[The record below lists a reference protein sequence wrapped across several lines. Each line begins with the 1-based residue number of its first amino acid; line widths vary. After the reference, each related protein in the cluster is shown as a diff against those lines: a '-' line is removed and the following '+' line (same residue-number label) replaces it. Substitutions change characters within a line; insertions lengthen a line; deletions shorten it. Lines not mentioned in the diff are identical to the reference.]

1 MRCPTLGALLV
12 VLAGCGKP
20 AWSGNCEP
28 DGARSGVDC
37 HLENFGTAKGHACF
51 ESHQTRRT
59 TGKDFVSK
67 TVCTDV
73 EPKQTF
79 KVRAEFPGVDIAKE
93 CATAAGGWACSGT
106 MTSRL
111 DQ

>member
-1 MRCPTLGALLV
+1 MRPAALVLV
-12 VLAGCGKP
+12 ALVGVGCGKP
-20 AWSGNCEP
+20 AWTGNCEP
-28 DGARSGVDC
+28 DASRTGVDC

-51 ESHQTRRT
+51 ESHQARRT
-59 TGKDFVSK
+59 TGKEFVSK

-79 KVRAEFPGVDIAKE
+79 RVRAEFPGVDIAKE
-93 CATAAGGWACSGT
+93 CATAGGGWACAGT